1 MYLMNNWYD
10 VNNQSD
16 INYLMETYGGFHDS
30 CITELRYISGADVN
44 DNLSMG
50 FGESLDRKLSIIFK
64 RQWKPV
70 KIELLFE
77 GMRQMNIA
85 GWQNNYF
92 CDIFDCY
99 LAIHNDL
106 VKGRDDNLI
115 VWADNSGF
123 NPKELY
129 ERKILSEPLIS
140 YIISEKLK
148 WRLLE
153 D

>member
-1 MYLMNNWYD
+1 MNNWYD
-10 VNNQSD
+10 VNNKSD
-16 INYLMETYGGFHDS
+16 INYLMEIYGGFHDT
-30 CITELRYISGADVN
+30 CITELCYISGADVN
-44 DNLSMG
+44 ENLSMG
-50 FGESLDRKLSIIFK
+50 FGESLDRKLSVIFK

-70 KIELLFE
+70 KVELLFE

-92 CDIFDCY
+92 CDLFDCY
-99 LAIHNDL
+99 LELHNDL
-106 VKGRDDNLI
+106 IKGRDDNLI

-123 NPKELY
+123 NPKKLY
-129 ERKILSEPLIS
+129 ERNILSEPLIS